1 MKKQKILLA
10 FLLICAGLVMAA
22 CDTLLASFST
32 TDSQSATLTAMV
44 TPTSPPPTLDLKGN
58 EVLDDVELNVYE
70 VVAVSLLEDRLLN
83 LGIIEW
89 GAVALLFAYVAP
101 VNRYWGWFSGDAVVL
116 NFDEKAKVPDE
127 DGVIPAGLAPSEYST
142 TDVNAFGDFA
152 FSADHTY
159 IAFVALRQSEK
170 LYTVMVSRLDSELK
184 DVTDLFPGS
193 AAETDEYASDK
204 SILGWDDEEN
214 LRVSS
219 SCGVDCERIYTVNV
233 RSAIAQ
239 VVEETRKYA
248 HDGRK
253 QDAHVIEYDD
263 RDYPAMNMPNWSP
276 DEMYVFYTDNR
287 GDAWIL
293 KEGIHQQYKLPVDG
307 SDVLQSLWSF
317 DSRFIALRFE
327 DAIKIFEVK

>member
-83 LGIIEW
+83 LGIMEW
-89 GAVALLFAYVAP
+89 AADAPLFAYVAP
-101 VNRYWGWFSGDAVVL
+101 ENRYWGWFSGDAVVL
-116 NFDEKAKVPDE
+116 NCDEKAKVPDE

-204 SILGWDDEEN
+204 SILGWDDEET

>member
-58 EVLDDVELNVYE
+58 EVLEDMSLNAYE

-83 LGIIEW
+83 LGIMEW
-89 GAVALLFAYVAP
+89 AADAPLFAYVAP
-101 VNRYWGWFSGDAVVL
+101 ENRYWGWFSGDAVVL
-116 NFDEKAKVPDE
+116 NFAEDAKVPDE
-127 DGVIPAGLAPSEYST
+127 DGVIPEGLAPREYST

-152 FSADHTY
+152 FSPDHTY
-159 IAFVALRQSEK
+159 VAFVALRQSEK

-184 DVTDLFPGS
+184 EVTDLFPGS

-219 SCGVDCERIYTVNV
+219 SCGIDCERIYTVNV
-233 RSAIAQ
+233 RSGISQ
-239 VVEETRKYA
+239 VVEETRKYG

-253 QDAHVIEYDD
+253 QEDHVIEYDD

-293 KEGIHQQYKLPVDG
+293 KEGLQQQYKLPVDG
-307 SDVLQSLWSF
+307 SDVLQSLWSS

-327 DAIKIFEVK
+327 DAIEIFEVQ